1 MLDQCVRPALP
12 RRSLP
17 VRVAFVIDTIA
28 SGGAGTENHLVTL
41 LRKLD
46 RTIVEPYLCVLAK
59 SNWLWDNCRDL
70 APRETGFSKV
80 LSLHSVRPFE
90 RFIRFLAFERIL
102 IVESYFI
109 TANIVACAAALCLPR
124 VMLVSNRRGQSYS
137 YTLAERLALRALK
150 GRVDLY
156 LANCRATREW
166 ASKTEGIPKNKI
178 GVIYNGVDLKRFEY
192 DREIVRARYRSELN
206 LPADAIVIGIVANL
220 RPPKAI
226 DIFLRAARLVSLRF
240 PDAHFVLAGDG
251 PQMSG
256 MVALSRDLG
265 LSDRAHFLGSRDD
278 VARLLAVFDVGVLSS
293 SSESMPNSIL
303 EYMAAGLP
311 VVCTDVGGCREAV
324 VHNGTGFLVPPG
336 DPEALAAAIL
346 RVCMEGRAES
356 MGARGRARV
365 ETMFTFEQMVRR
377 YEQLYTQ
384 LAAMGR
390 RELRR
395 IVASGMPIAQEPCLP
410 EGIV

>member
-1 MLDQCVRPALP
+1 
-12 RRSLP
+12 
-17 VRVAFVIDTIA
+17 
-28 SGGAGTENHLVTL
+28 
-41 LRKLD
+41 
-46 RTIVEPYLCVLAK
+46 
-59 SNWLWDNCRDL
+59 
-70 APRETGFSKV
+70 
-80 LSLHSVRPFE
+80 
-90 RFIRFLAFERIL
+90 
-102 IVESYFI
+102 
-109 TANIVACAAALCLPR
+109 
-124 VMLVSNRRGQSYS
+124 MLVSNRRGQSYS
-137 YTLAERLALRALK
+137 YTLAERLASAALK
-150 GRVDLY
+150 GRVDLF
-156 LANCRATREW
+156 LANCRDTREW
-166 ASKTEGIPKNKI
+166 ASKAEGIPKNKF
-178 GVIYNGVDLKRFEY
+178 GVIYNGVDLKRFGY
-192 DREIVRARYRSELN
+192 DKEAVRAHYRMQLN
-206 LPADAIVIGIVANL
+206 LPANAPVIGIVANL

-226 DIFLRAARLVSLRF
+226 DVFLRAARLVSLRY

-251 PQMSG
+251 PQMTG

-278 VARLLAVFDVGVLSS
+278 VARLLAAVDVGVLSS

-324 VHNGTGFLVPPG
+324 VHNETGLLVPPG

-346 RVCMEGRAES
+346 RVCTEGRAES

-365 ETMFTFEQMVRR
+365 ESMFTFDGMVRR

-395 IVASGMPIAQEPCLP
+395 RVAAGMEIIQEPFLIS
-410 EGIV
+410 GIV